1 MNHAIKQIILSLLLI
16 VVVSNIKAQNHVI
29 DSVKHLISI
38 TPEDKDKISNLNFLS
53 SLLSASK
60 PLEAIEMAKKAIE
73 LAKVHHDTLR
83 EGKGYLQMA
92 IAYMNISR
100 YDTAKILV
108 HQSIELCKK
117 IDHKKLESSSLNTL
131 GNIHLELSEKKEA
144 LSCYLNALQLAEQSG
159 DTMNLPMRLVNIGKA
174 HLPDK
179 NYVQAKNYLKRA
191 IKAAQK
197 VNNKNAESFILLSMG
212 QLYYQMNQIDSAK
225 IYYEKALAV
234 EKNSIHSQ
242 NKREILSELAQ
253 IYERMGEYAWADTF
267 LKECLME
274 SQLAQDYKREISCF
288 VKLSTLKQ
296 TQKEWQSAIAYAEL
310 ALQKSDSLHILE
322 DINASYKVLSE
333 SYAGAKNFEKA
344 YYYQQRYKITNDSIF
359 NTQKSAQI
367 QEMQTKYEVQQK
379 ETENTLLREKDKD
392 NDKRIKAQRG
402 VIAGA
407 TIIIFLIGFLSI
419 SLLRSRRREKTIN
432 QELQEKN
439 ALLEDLNIIKDK
451 LFSIIGH
458 DLRSPINSLKSILGL
473 LTDKTLSEE
482 QVRMLFSKLIK
493 EVGYTSNLLENLLQ
507 WAKSQLQGINVN
519 SHTIDIQEITTTTV
533 NLLQEIADTKN
544 IRIVNEINTPVMAT
558 GDEEMIKT
566 VIRNLL
572 SNALKFT
579 NPKGEIKINCKTI
592 DNQVEISIT
601 DNGIGIKADTLSKLF
616 KGNLTTRGTQNEKG
630 TGLGLLMVKD
640 FVEKNKGSI
649 RVESEPGKGSCFV
662 VTLPK

>member
-1 MNHAIKQIILSLLLI
+1 MKQIVLSLLLI
-16 VVVSNIKAQNHVI
+16 LIIYNIKAQNHVI
-29 DSVKHLISI
+29 DSVKHLISS
-38 TPEDKDKISNLNFLS
+38 TPKDKDKISNLNFLS

-60 PLEAIEMAKKAIE
+60 PLEAIEFANQAIE
-73 LAKVHHDTLR
+73 LAKIHHDTLR

-100 YDTAKILV
+100 YDTAKVLV
-108 HQSIELCKK
+108 HKSIALCKK
-117 IDHKKLESSSLNTL
+117 IGHKKLESSCLNTL

-144 LSCYLNALQLAEQSG
+144 LSCYLSALQLAEQAG
-159 DTMNLPMRLVNIGKA
+159 DTMNIPMRLVNIGKA
-174 HLPDK
+174 HLSDK
-179 NYVQAKNYLKRA
+179 NFVQARDYFLRA
-191 IKAAQK
+191 IKAVQK
-197 VNNKNAESFILLSMG
+197 VNNQNATSFILLNMG

-225 IYYEKALAV
+225 TYYEKALEV

-253 IYERMGEYAWADTF
+253 IYERLGDYGRADKY
-267 LKECLME
+267 LKACSAE
-274 SQLAQDYKREISCF
+274 SKLAQDHKREINCF

-296 TQKEWQSAIAYAEL
+296 RQKEWQSAIYYAEL
-310 ALQKSDSLHILE
+310 ALQKSDSLGILE
-322 DINASYKVLSE
+322 DINASYKVLAE
-333 SYAGAKNFEKA
+333 SHAGAKNFEKA
-344 YYYQQRYKITNDSIF
+344 FHYQERYKTTNDSIF
-359 NTQKSAQI
+359 NSQKSAQI

-379 ETENTLLREKDKD
+379 ETENTLLREKEKDK
-392 NDKRIKAQRG
+392 DKRIKTQRG
-402 VIAGA
+402 IIAG
-407 TIIIFLIGFLSI
+407 TSIIIFLIGFLSI
-419 SLLRSRRREKTIN
+419 SLYRSRKREKEIN

-458 DLRSPINSLKSILGL
+458 DLRSPINSLKSILDL

-507 WAKSQLQGINVN
+507 WAKSQLHGIKVN
-519 SHTIDIQEITTTTV
+519 SHTIDIQEITNSTV
-533 NLLQEIADTKN
+533 NLLQEMADAKK
-544 IRIVNEINTPVMAT
+544 IRILNGISSPIMAT

-579 NPKGEIKINCKTI
+579 NPKGEISINCKSI
-592 DNQVEISIT
+592 ENQVEIRIS
-601 DNGIGIKADTLSKLF
+601 DNGVGINIETLSKLF
-616 KGNLTTRGTQNEKG
+616 NGNLSTRGTQNEKG

-649 RVESEPGKGSCFV
+649 RVESEVGKGTHFF